1 LKFVPAS
8 VFLRFIEEIGLDDR
22 ALSEIFKVSR
32 SDIENWKR
40 YGIKSRSKV
49 REFEDLTSLYRIA
62 QDGDG
67 AFSVEELKNM
77 IELVAERPYV
87 VIENL
92 AGFSLPEI
100 SLKSVI
106 KGDFSALM
114 TAVML
119 TFFLRAKNIDIKWD
133 DTFDNREFYR

>member
-1 LKFVPAS
+1 MKIVPAS
-8 VFLRFIEEIGLDDR
+8 FFLRFIEEIGLDDR
-22 ALSEIFKVSR
+22 VLSEIFKVSR
-32 SDIENWKR
+32 SDIESWKR

-49 REFEDLTSLYRIA
+49 REFEDLTSLYRLA
-62 QDGDG
+62 RDGDG

-100 SLKSVI
+100 SLKPVV
-106 KGDFSALM
+106 KGDVSALM

-119 TFFLRAKNIDIKWD
+119 TFFLRAQGTDIRWD
-133 DTFDNREFYR
+133 DSSGNREFYR